1 MFAEKRAKIT
11 WSWLKAQC
19 LTRAFEK
26 PYLLSDEEELP
37 GLGIRK
43 LSLYALFHVSFWKR
57 SAHAD
62 NELIKLSHSGGHL
75 HLPLVPRH
83 RALFPTSMP

>member
-1 MFAEKRAKIT
+1 MFSEKRAKTT
-11 WSWLKAQC
+11 WSWLRAQC
-19 LTRAFEK
+19 LTRALEK
-26 PYLLSDEEELP
+26 SYLLSDEEELP

-62 NELIKLSHSGGHL
+62 NTAGETQQWWC
-75 HLPLVPRH
+75 LVAT
-83 RALFPTSMP
+83 RAY